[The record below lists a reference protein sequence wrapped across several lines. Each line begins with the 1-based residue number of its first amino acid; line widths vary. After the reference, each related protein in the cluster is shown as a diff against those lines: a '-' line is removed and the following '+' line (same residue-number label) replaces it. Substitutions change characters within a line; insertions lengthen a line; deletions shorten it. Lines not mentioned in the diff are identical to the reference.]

1 MYHCQYF
8 ILFESIFI
16 LLYQIKSKVDLTSL
30 LNAIV
35 TTIGGH
41 YYIFYRFE
49 DLKNMNITENSD
61 LEERNERLIILSVF
75 MMAYGVIHLYD
86 SIRLRR
92 KDYIFHSIMLL
103 LVNIIPYYNNI
114 CSNIAYFMALET
126 STIFLCLMK
135 LNNFKIKAMFFIT
148 FCLYRL
154 GLFPLY
160 SFLFIKKHFNNR
172 EYTYMFF
179 KICMILLNTLNCM
192 WGVKIIKIALRE
204 LGPKLKQE

>member
-8 ILFESIFI
+8 ILFEFIFV

-41 YYIFYRFE
+41 YYIFNRFE

-103 LVNIIPYYNNI
+103 LVNIVPYYNNI
-114 CSNIAYFMALET
+114 SSNIAYFMALET

-135 LNNFKIKAMFFIT
+135 LNYFKIKMMFFIT
-148 FCLYRL
+148 YCIYRL

-172 EYTYMFF
+172 EFTYMFF
-179 KICMILLNTLNCM
+179 KICMILLNTLNYI
-192 WGVKIIKIALRE
+192 WGVKIIKIAIRE

>member
-16 LLYQIKSKVDLTSL
+16 LLYQIKSKVDITSL

-41 YYIFYRFE
+41 YYIFNRFT

-61 LEERNERLIILSVF
+61 LEKKNERIIILSVF
-75 MMAYGVIHLYD
+75 MMAYGIIHMYD
-86 SIRLRR
+86 SIKLRR
-92 KDYIFHSIMLL
+92 PDYIFHSIMLL
-103 LVNIIPYYNNI
+103 LVNLVPYYNNI
-114 CSNIAYFMALET
+114 SSNVAYFMALET

-148 FCLYRL
+148 YCIYRL

-160 SFLFIKKHFNNR
+160 SFFFIKKHFNNKNFL
-172 EYTYMFF
+172 YMFV
-179 KICMILLNTLNCM
+179 KICMILLNILNYA

>member
-16 LLYQIKSKVDLTSL
+16 LLYQIKTKVDLPSL

-41 YYIFYRFE
+41 YYIFDRFT

-61 LEERNERLIILSVF
+61 LEEKNERLIILSVF
-75 MMAYGVIHLYD
+75 MMAYGIIHMYD
-86 SIRLRR
+86 SIKQRR
-92 KDYIFHSIMLL
+92 ADYIFHSIMLL
-103 LVNIIPYYNNI
+103 LVNIVPYYNNI
-114 CSNIAYFMALET
+114 SSNIAYFMALET
-126 STIFLCLMK
+126 STIFLCLMR
-135 LNNFKIKAMFFIT
+135 LNNMKIKAMFLIT
-148 FCLYRL
+148 FCIYRL

-160 SFLFIKKHFNNR
+160 SIFIIKKHFNNKELLYR
-172 EYTYMFF
+172 FI
-179 KICMILLNTLNCM
+179 KICMILLNILNYI